1 MRIVEWSGRPVG
13 EPGTKGSQ
21 SRMGQRSDG
30 FGPMSDAEAE
40 HHHFGSLLDPL
51 AARQARQRAHAEDL
65 AHAGTA
71 GEVKGAVKLGGRHFA
86 TDLEGRLGDD
96 WLLIHGLAT
105 TSGSI
110 SQLLL
115 GPAGLVA
122 LTSLHL
128 NATVHCRG
136 DKWHA
141 EREVKPG
148 GHPAERGEHHG
159 HHGSSVEVSL
169 DDHQGRSPSVA
180 LNQAADTLEKFL
192 RSSGEQMRVER
203 AVLVNHPRPSED
215 QWHRPTVQVFGSTP
229 DFLSWLHKLPKTLD
243 RGQKREIEKLIMSG
257 ESHHRQAVQES

>member
-13 EPGTKGSQ
+13 GAQPGTRGSQ
-21 SRMGQRSDG
+21 SRTGQRSEG
-30 FGPMSDAEAE
+30 FGPMTDADAEP
-40 HHHFGSLLDPL
+40 HRFGSLLDPL
-51 AARQARQRAHAEDL
+51 AARHARQRAHAEDL

-105 TSGSI
+105 SSGPV

-136 DKWHA
+136 DNWHA

-148 GHPAERGEHHG
+148 GHPGAHPGG
-159 HHGSSVEVSL
+159 GGSSVEVSL

-192 RSSGEQMRVER
+192 RSAGEQLRIERV
-203 AVLVNHPRPSED
+203 VLINHPRPGD
-215 QWHRPTVQVFGSTP
+215 DHWHRPTVHVLGSTS
-229 DFLSWLHKLPKTLD
+229 DFLSWLHKLPKILD
-243 RGQKREIEKLIMSG
+243 RGQKRQIEKLIMSG
-257 ESHHRQAVQES
+257 DNHHPQALQES